1 MRTLLLE
8 GTHKPLRARSMRI
21 TEKTP
26 VGEIYKKAYQLY
38 QLRILAI
45 LFLIPLYVLT
55 CKWGNF
61 TVENLWPLYLVI
73 TIELFVNRPY
83 KIFFRDSR
91 SGTEAL
97 VGSVIID
104 FLAETTA
111 LHLLGNVDLFIY
123 TSCFFIS
130 IVYCALNLPTI
141 LTLQMAT
148 LASAL
153 YAGLIVLGR
162 FHVIPNTVSF
172 GPGLSPVQETA
183 IIFRHIAFF
192 YLIAIFTGLLASAL
206 VKKDDRLEELL
217 RELRKTSA
225 SVKYAYHI
233 QTDYFARMSHEIRAP
248 LNSILGF
255 SQLLLESQT
264 EPLTEKQKDFLSRV
278 ERSARHLRELINDI
292 LDLSKIESKKARLE
306 LREIELVKIIHT
318 ALEVFNEEA
327 LTKRLLLGFTKKPAS
342 LRITADELKI
352 RQVLYNLLSNSLKF
366 TRQGFVS
373 IALEK
378 ETDGGARIT
387 VEDSGP
393 GIASKDQAAIF
404 QPYEVT
410 GRMLSEGGH
419 KGTGLGLAISKQ
431 LVEMHGGKIWVE
443 SESGKGARFVV
454 TLPPTPPAPK
464 PEENALPADP
474 TATA

>member
-1 MRTLLLE
+1 
-8 GTHKPLRARSMRI
+8 MRI

-26 VGEIYKKAYQLY
+26 AGEIYKKAYHLY
-38 QLRILAI
+38 QLRILTI

-61 TVENLWPLYLVI
+61 TVENIWSLYLVI
-73 TIELFVNRPY
+73 AVELFANRPY
-83 KIFFRDSR
+83 KVFFRDPQ
-91 SGTEAL
+91 SGTQAL
-97 VGSVIID
+97 IGSVVID

-141 LTLQMAT
+141 LTMQMAT

-162 FHVIPNTVSF
+162 FHIIPNSVSF

-192 YLIAIFTGLLASAL
+192 YLIAIFIKSMSSAL
-206 VKKDDRLEELL
+206 VNKDDRLEELL
-217 RELRKTSA
+217 RELRKTSDK
-225 SVKYAYHI
+225 VKYAYHI

-255 SQLLLESQT
+255 SQLLLEGPT
-264 EPLTEKQKDFLSRV
+264 ETLTEKQKDFLSRV
-278 ERSARHLRELINDI
+278 ERSAKHLRELINDV
-292 LDLSKIESKKARLE
+292 LDLSKIESKKMRLE
-306 LREIELVKIIHT
+306 LHEIELVKIIHT

-327 LTKRLLLGFTKKPAS
+327 LTKGLLMGFTKKPAS

-366 TRQGFVS
+366 TLQGFVS
-373 IALEK
+373 ITLEK
-378 ETDGGARIT
+378 ETGGGARIT

-393 GIASKDQAAIF
+393 GIALKDQAAIF
-404 QPYEVT
+404 QPYEVS
-410 GRMLSEGGH
+410 GRTSDEGGH

-443 SESGKGARFVV
+443 SEPGKGARFIV
-454 TLPPTPPAPK
+454 TLPPAPPMPK
-464 PEENALPADP
+464 PAQNALPASP
-474 TATA
+474 KAAV